1 MGASEDNPND
11 ISFLCRKNMKE
22 SYSICFTSHDEV
34 MFRNEE
40 DHGMFVNLMAIEGYR
55 TGTEILSDAEMS
67 NHVHINAFS
76 SCPMAFASRTRMSYS
91 KYANRKYGRKGRF
104 GEKGTYF
111 LKVDGFNHQLVLTNY
126 ILRNG
131 LHHCASPTAFGY
143 PFCSVRELFAK
154 DLGFALERA
163 SITSRPEI
171 ASYLPRYADF
181 PDSFVMNGDG
191 VFLRRC
197 FMELRR
203 IEQYYASP
211 RNYLYQM
218 NRLTDETWIED
229 QRKDG
234 TGRPITLADVEC
246 GLDERTI
253 AQLLKNEHGRN
264 FSRSRL
270 QDLDVCRI
278 IDRDLLP
285 GCGVNSVYQ
294 LTETRKQRLART
306 LHYEFHLPDK
316 QIRRCLVF

>member
-1 MGASEDNPND
+1 
-11 ISFLCRKNMKE
+11 MKE

-34 MFRNEE
+34 MFRSKE
-40 DHGMFVNLMAIEGYR
+40 DHGTFVNLMALEGYR

-67 NHVHINAFS
+67 NHVHINAFTS
-76 SCPMAFASRTRMSYS
+76 DPMAFAARTRMSYS

-104 GEKGTYF
+104 GEKGTYV
-111 LKVDGFNHQLVLTNY
+111 LKVDGFNHQMVLTNY

-143 PFCSVRELFAK
+143 PFCSIRELFAE
-154 DLGFALERA
+154 DLGFTPERA
-163 SITSRPEI
+163 SITDRAVIS
-171 ASYLPRYADF
+171 SFLPRYADF
-181 PDSFVMNGDG
+181 PDTYAMNEDG

-203 IEQYYASP
+203 VEQYYASP
-211 RNYLYQM
+211 RNFLYQM
-218 NRLTDETWIED
+218 NRLTDESWLEE

-246 GLDERTI
+246 GQDERTI
-253 AQLLKNEHGRN
+253 AQLLKNEYGRN

-270 QDLDVCRI
+270 QDLDVCRL

-285 GCGVNSVYQ
+285 GCGANSVYQ
-294 LTETRKQRLART
+294 LSETRKQRLART
-306 LHYEFHLPDK
+306 LLYEYHLPGK
-316 QIRRCLVF
+316 QIGRCLVIDAAAFAQK